1 GNSLL
6 KDSFPCPIPTCE
18 KDAHRAPSSNPTLPI
33 GPARS
38 TRIIVHTGCC
48 ALYPKELLQKHH
60 DPRAGGNT
68 FLTGRAGWASRF
80 PHFRL
85 NESSGPAASR
95 RGESGCAQAESTP
108 PCGRQDGRPGGRMA
122 PAIARRH
129 ELRRSAPRREKHL
142 KPLMWNPFPAWSEEG
157 EF

>member
-1 GNSLL
+1 
-6 KDSFPCPIPTCE
+6 CE

-68 FLTGRAGWASRF
+68 FLTRPAGWASRF
-80 PHFRL
+80 RF
-85 NESSGPAASR
+85 SGSTNQAAR
-95 RGESGCAQAESTP
+95 KLARGGESGCAQADSAP
-108 PCGRQDGRPGGRMA
+108 AGRRQDGRPGGRMA
-122 PAIARRH
+122 LAIARRH
-129 ELRRSAPRREKHL
+129 ELRRSAPRHEKRL
-142 KPLMWNPFPAWSEEG
+142 KPLIGNTFPVCCGEG
-157 EF
+157 AF